1 MYYTVSK
8 TSKLKSGV
16 HGVPTFGT
24 CYNFNTKTIAF
35 FILHRRSLKRVKK
48 KKLCWQ
54 EKKTFLHNE
63 TAHAL
68 FLSRNAQLYE
78 NQVPLFRLSPG
89 VKQKIDTYASY
100 ALYTMLKKNTPNW
113 VKDRRRDN
121 TVAYHTSSTM

>member
-1 MYYTVSK
+1 MFPRSK
-8 TSKLKSGV
+8 HAIILTQKRLPFLFYIVAPLKE
-16 HGVPTFGT
+16 
-24 CYNFNTKTIAF
+24 
-35 FILHRRSLKRVKK
+35 LKK

-100 ALYTMLKKNTPNW
+100 ALYTMLKK
-113 VKDRRRDN
+113 K
-121 TVAYHTSSTM
+121 HT